1 MEPLLEVKNL
11 TKTFEE
17 NRGGKGLFLPRK
29 EWKKKGLTAV
39 NQVSFSLYP
48 GEILGIAGASGA
60 GKSTVA
66 RAVTRLLDVTSGEI
80 FLHGKEITRAEGKAR
95 DEVYQHMQMVFQSPE
110 ASFHPRHTLGYSIGE
125 SFRNRGYSRKEAQ
138 KEAGKLLRVCGLPES
153 LALRYPREVSGG
165 QCQRAAIAR
174 ALAPDPEILIC
185 DEATSA
191 LDAAVQR
198 QIVDLIRSLRDKRG
212 LSCLFICHN
221 LALVHSFCDRVLVM
235 EAGRIAEEGTPD
247 AVLFSPR
254 SKAAKALA
262 EAALWG
268 MGSSK

>member
-80 FLHGKEITRAEGKAR
+80 FFHGKEITRAEGKAR

-153 LALRYPREVSGG
+153 LAFRYPREVSGG

-174 ALAPDPEILIC
+174 ALSREPELLVC

-191 LDAAVQR
+191 LDVMAQKK
-198 QIVDLIRSLRDKRG
+198 IVDLLRKLRQEYKMA
-212 LSCLFICHN
+212 CLFICHD
-221 LALVHSFCDRVLVM
+221 LALVQSLCDRVLIM
-235 EAGRIAEEGTPD
+235 QDGRIAEEGRTEDVLQNPKSSAARALLE
-247 AVLFSPR
+247 AVI
-254 SKAAKALA
+254 
-262 EAALWG
+262 
-268 MGSSK
+268 

>member
-1 MEPLLEVKNL
+1 MEPILEVDRLSVHFSQK
-11 TKTFEE
+11 E
-17 NRGGKGLFLPRK
+17 GRK
-29 EWKKKGLTAV
+29 IDALDG
-39 NQVSFSLYP
+39 VSFCLYP
-48 GEILGIAGASGA
+48 GEILGIVGESGS
-60 GKSTVA
+60 GKSTMA
-66 RAVTRLLDVTSGEI
+66 RALLQFERAAEGSI
-80 FLHGKEITRAEGKAR
+80 RLHGEEIIGRRGRALREIYGR
-95 DEVYQHMQMVFQSPE
+95 MQMVFQSH
-110 ASFHPRHTLGYSIGE
+110 AGSFDPRRTLGGE
-125 SFRNRGYSRKEAQ
+125 RGREPCAIRGCPDGRRDARARGLLAQ
-138 KEAGKLLRVCGLPES
+138 CGLS
-153 LALRYPREVSGG
+153 ADLANRYPGEVSGG

-268 MGSSK
+268 MGSSKISKKAQNSS